1 MRILFDF
8 DEKKCSACGAC
19 AVACMDQNDIDIPG
33 GQQPY
38 RRVYQLERGGR
49 FVSLSIACMH
59 CSDAPCAD
67 ICPVGCLYRDAD
79 TGLVLY
85 DTANCVGCRACF
97 RACPYGAPTFRPAE
111 DARRMRMEKCHGC
124 LARIEAGLTPAC
136 VRACPTGALTWRRAE
151 DGAAPRAAAL
161 FDEWRDILRP
171 ADATGNRKE
180 TRT

>member
-1 MRILFDF
+1 
-8 DEKKCSACGAC
+8 
-19 AVACMDQNDIDIPG
+19 
-33 GQQPY
+33 
-38 RRVYQLERGGR
+38 
-49 FVSLSIACMH
+49 
-59 CSDAPCAD
+59 
-67 ICPVGCLYRDAD
+67 
-79 TGLVLY
+79 
-85 DTANCVGCRACF
+85 
-97 RACPYGAPTFRPAE
+97 
-111 DARRMRMEKCHGC
+111 MEKCHGC